1 VTADPVTNVQQG
13 PDADL
18 PRRLAA
24 EAIGTWFL
32 LVAVVG
38 SGIMAESLSGGNVG
52 VALLANTLATGAIL
66 TVLITV
72 LGPIS
77 GAHFNPAVSLVEAL
91 AGRLKVADA
100 ASFVAVQ
107 VTAAISGVFA
117 AHVMFGQPITQLSQ
131 HARSG
136 WPLAF
141 SELVATSGL
150 VFVILGAVRHRP
162 TAVAPIV
169 GLYITSAYW
178 FTASTSFANP
188 AVTVA
193 RTLTDTFAGIRATD
207 APWFIAAQ
215 LVGAVLGAGVANWL
229 NRARS

>member
-1 VTADPVTNVQQG
+1 MPHDAHTPG
-13 PDADL
+13 ADL
-18 PRRLAA
+18 PQRLAA

-38 SGIMAESLSGGNVG
+38 SGIMAETLSGGNTG
-52 VALLANTLATGAIL
+52 IALLANTLATGAIL

-77 GAHFNPAVSLVEAL
+77 GAHLNPAVSLVETL
-91 AGRLKVADA
+91 AGRLRPADA

-107 VTAAISGVFA
+107 MIAAVAGVFA
-117 AHVMFGQPITQLSQ
+117 AHVMFGQPISQLSG
-131 HARSG
+131 HVRSG

-141 SELVATSGL
+141 SELVATFGL
-150 VFVILGAVRHRP
+150 VLVILGAVRHRP
-162 TAVAPIV
+162 AAVAPVV
-169 GLYITSAYW
+169 GLYITGAYW

-193 RTLTDTFAGIRATD
+193 RTLTDTFAGIRAAD
-207 APWFIAAQ
+207 APLFIAVQ
-215 LVGAVLGAGVANWL
+215 LVGALLAAGVAQWL
-229 NRARS
+229 YSPRR